1 MESIM
6 DTLTDKML
14 NIYCTNTK
22 EAPFVKTAHGALLYA
37 LAGAAPVLLGLFGD
51 YISYGLKRWIGD
63 PNRWEAERVANSL
76 EGLPEP
82 YKRAARSFAAA
93 GINPLQALGSAGIN
107 IFDPEA
113 SVLQSQ
119 IAKAQSQAALEN
131 TRMNSALAKLQLVR
145 QLTPQRTDPFSEFMT
160 LMEKFV

>member
-1 MESIM
+1 MELIM
-6 DTLTDKML
+6 DTLTEKML

-37 LAGAAPVLLGLFGD
+37 LATTAPLLLGLFGD
-51 YISYGLKRWIGD
+51 YISYGVKRWLGD
-63 PNRWEAERVANSL
+63 PNRWEAERIANSL
-76 EGLPEP
+76 EGLPDP
-82 YKRAARSFAAA
+82 YKRAAKSFAAA
-93 GINPLQALGSAGIN
+93 GINPLQALGAAGIN

-119 IAKAQSQAALEN
+119 IARAQGQATLEN
-131 TRMNSALAKLQLVR
+131 MRMNNTLAKLQLVK
-145 QLTPQRTDPFSEFMT
+145 QLTPQRTDPISEFMT